1 MKKICC
7 EINEVLRPT
16 FRLTFSAANL
26 TLVKSDVTAFSDRD
40 NLILN
45 FKGKPSDMWALG
57 VVLFTMLYGQFS
69 FYNSVPQELF
79 RKIKAISSVCVLRAR
94 IFFGEKEKI

>member
-1 MKKICC
+1 M
-7 EINEVLRPT
+7 
-16 FRLTFSAANL
+16 
-26 TLVKSDVTAFSDRD
+26 TAFSDQD

-94 IFFGEKEKI
+94 IFFGEKEKNMRNISGLARESARVGL